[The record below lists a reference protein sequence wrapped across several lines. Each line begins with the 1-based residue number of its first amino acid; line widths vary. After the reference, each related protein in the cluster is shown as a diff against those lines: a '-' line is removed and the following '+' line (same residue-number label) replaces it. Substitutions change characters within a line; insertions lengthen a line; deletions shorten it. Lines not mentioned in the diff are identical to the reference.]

1 MQSRAASPWGRGL
14 TNVSLGDAA
23 VVWTEQRQVCTPGRL
38 GSSRNFVPRLVQ
50 PAVPQVCVRED
61 RHGRESNVT
70 CVTMVTSRG
79 TGVSQRDR
87 NPRGPR
93 RGVCRPSRRH
103 AGHSTVRSCRA
114 APEVLWVPLF
124 VARPPSPGDHA
135 PSTAFMFLP
144 FPECHGV
151 EVAQRAAFAD
161 WLLSLSRVHRSL
173 LHLFFSWLAAHLF
186 LVPKDIPFSGATQF
200 VYPSPS
206 EGRPSVGSCE

>member
-70 CVTMVTSRG
+70 YVTTVTSRG

-114 APEVLWVPLF
+114 APKVLWAPLF

-135 PSTAFMFLP
+135 PSAAFMFLP

-161 WLLSLSRVHRSL
+161 WLLSLSVCIEVSCI
-173 LHLFFSWLAAHLF
+173 FFFH
-186 LVPKDIPFSGATQF
+186 
-200 VYPSPS
+200 
-206 EGRPSVGSCE
+206 GSQLIYL